1 MADRRA
7 GATPIVDYNRPNQD
21 GRGEPSAIPVSST
34 AVNTRSAA
42 VSVNG
47 VRRIGGRADANAV
60 DIQLLN
66 ASVGYM
72 LRRAQLA
79 VFADF
84 GETLAELGLRPA
96 QFAVLTV
103 LDHNPGVTQSEVC
116 TALSIQHANFVSIID
131 GLEGRGLAK
140 RTSSATDRRSKSLS
154 LTTAGRRVLERAS
167 ELQRVHESRI
177 GIVSDRAGAIS
188 CCACSS
194 GWRTSTTATAQ
205 DMR

>member
-1 MADRRA
+1 M
-7 GATPIVDYNRPNQD
+7 
-21 GRGEPSAIPVSST
+21 
-34 AVNTRSAA
+34 
-42 VSVNG
+42 
-47 VRRIGGRADANAV
+47 DAPAV

-103 LDHNPGVTQSEVC
+103 LDHNPGLTQSEVC

-131 GLEGRGLAK
+131 GLEGRGLAR

-154 LTTAGRRVLERAS
+154 LTLAGRRVLERAS

-177 GIVSDRAGAIS
+177 GQRLGPGGRDQLLRLLERLVNFNSLSRVM
-188 CCACSS
+188 
-194 GWRTSTTATAQ
+194 

>member
-1 MADRRA
+1 M
-7 GATPIVDYNRPNQD
+7 N
-21 GRGEPSAIPVSST
+21 S
-34 AVNTRSAA
+34 RSAA
-42 VSVNG
+42 VSVSG
-47 VRRIGGRADANAV
+47 VRRIGGRADAHAV

-103 LDHNPGVTQSEVC
+103 LDHNPGLTQSEVC

-154 LTTAGRRVLERAS
+154 LTLAGRRVLERAS

-177 GIVSDRAGAIS
+177 GQRLGPGGRDQLLRLLERLVNFDSDPPVLDIR
-188 CCACSS
+188 
-194 GWRTSTTATAQ
+194 
-205 DMR
+205 